1 MASIGMAHGQNN
13 QKSLR
18 LASLLWDIENIY
30 QSISLALTII

>member
-1 MASIGMAHGQNN
+1 MGRVSGQNN

-18 LASLLWDIENIY
+18 LASLLWEIENIS